1 MYDAFSATYVS
12 CVLAICIRA
21 QIIRWKRRQ
30 AALEILHMNSPP
42 PGGVSEQP
50 SGDAATVTGAG
61 GDNATLANDT
71 YTSGYSTYTYSTY
84 TTSDSRD
91 ESVSTVNQRKTT
103 VMAVVAWMSFF
114 LLIFCPVVKLEYSGY
129 LNDHFRESDDNTDTY
144 TLFQLGS
151 DIHAR
156 SNIDA
161 AWIGF
166 FFYLDTIIAPV
177 IVLSA
182 TCALKIVR
190 YYDGDTNLATSLYSF
205 VLYTQPFA
213 NAEVLLY
220 VLFFGWCSV
229 KHVVDYL
236 VEEHDPCGVLDITLR
251 DDEDCYKVNLKF
263 MPGTYFCFVFVLSQF
278 ICINLTYQDLIPT
291 MSVQLARKL
300 YHETLPAAQ

>member
-1 MYDAFSATYVS
+1 MYDAFAATYVS

-30 AALEILHMNSPP
+30 AALEILHVNSPP
-42 PGGVSEQP
+42 SDGAGEQP

-129 LNDHFRESDDNTDTY
+129 LSDHFRKSDDNTDTY

-156 SNIDA
+156 SNVDA
-161 AWIGF
+161 AWIGL
-166 FFYLDTIIAPV
+166 FFYLDTIVLPI
-177 IVLSA
+177 IVLSV

-220 VLFFGWCSV
+220 VLFFSWCSV

-236 VEEHDPCGVLDITLR
+236 VEEHDPCGMLDINLR
-251 DDEDCYKVNLKF
+251 DDEDCYKVDLKF
-263 MPGTYFCFVFVLSQF
+263 MPGTYFCFAFVLSQF